1 MRRGRNAAGF
11 SLLELLIVVAIIGV
25 IAAMGIMNY
34 LSSLDRARQKRTM
47 ADIRSI
53 AQAWEGSYSER
64 GSYSTAGLTF
74 PTAVTF
80 DQLSASLTP
89 TYMRSIPKVD
99 GWGRPLQF
107 GSESKRYGI
116 RSSGRDGKY
125 ETDDYDEG
133 AGENPDC
140 DIVYSNGNFVRF
152 PEIVQKD

>member
-1 MRRGRNAAGF
+1 MRRGRNAGF
-11 SLLELLIVVAIIGV
+11 SLIELLVVVAIVGV
-25 IAAMGIMNY
+25 LAAMAIMNY
-34 LSSLDRARQKRTM
+34 LNSLERARQKRTM

-53 AQAWEGSYSER
+53 AQAWESLNSEKGSYSA
-64 GSYSTAGLTF
+64 AGLTF

-80 DQLSASLTP
+80 DQLTTTLTP
-89 TYMRSIPKVD
+89 TYMRSVPKWD

-107 GSESKRYGI
+107 GSEKKLYAI

-125 ETDDYDEG
+125 EGDDYDDG